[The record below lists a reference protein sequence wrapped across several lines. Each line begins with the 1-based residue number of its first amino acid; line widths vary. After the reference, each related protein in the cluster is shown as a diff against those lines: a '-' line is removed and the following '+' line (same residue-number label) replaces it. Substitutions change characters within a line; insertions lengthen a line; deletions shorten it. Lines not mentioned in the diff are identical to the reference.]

1 MENVAKSNMARRK
14 LDARAKMAE
23 PSRQIVVQNISTAVA

>member
-1 MENVAKSNMARRK
+1 MENVANSSMASRK

-23 PSRQIVVQNISTAVA
+23 PSRHIVVQNIRTVVA